1 MSAQDQG
8 ESGSEA
14 AAPHDANRVQTV
26 EAPIQGRYPLVLMV
40 KGHRV
45 HCMSKFAEDVA
56 QRVNSQTFQP
66 GDVQGFVRDD
76 KTGTLILARCIFG
89 DSTDWGVILKHWKQ
103 KDQHAAAFLNEY
115 GAAALERF
123 VKEHDCEIVLV
134 PVLGHN
140 EKHSSGV
147 LLEWLDTIVK
157 GKPNVQVDAKILSHD
172 TPIGKPPHKKPD
184 ERHDFHEALPPEV
197 NRQQLAGHRDKL
209 VVVVATNYF
218 THAKLNSTLKVLAA
232 AADGLNIKFESMAVV
247 GCGSAISRIDPIAVT
262 QEVHEKLVAAS
273 ALVLRDCELTSTD
286 AARAGFLYAG
296 AVTGIDGRY
305 VGSHVPDKGISEDHV
320 PALLRALDDR
330 KQDDIASECGHL
342 LHKRGGG
349 HQYDLLRRTKG
360 PSFMRWFDEVRD
372 GDREFHFSE
381 CMEAQAILPRCEN
394 ESAEA
399 LKRRTLAFEDAALKL
414 ADEQARSGGPPK
426 LNVAINAFNIAGLK
440 VPDPEKGD
448 EMVAVGHTQKS
459 YRRRVATILGRTCV
473 QTAAVALAEAG
484 EDAAVVA
491 AAQSYY
497 EAAVALRD
505 ADKALKSDA
514 LILYDAAEGFFLATR
529 AHADAVEAAAKAVA
543 ADVVD
548 ASKAVI
554 TAARAVADA
563 EGDAEI
569 AALVLHDDAVC
580 LWRAMCRVRDLK
592 SAAEVAAAR
601 DLVVL
606 SRAVVDAEP
615 ENRAAAR
622 VERDKLMP
630 AAKRT
635 RSLTG
640 WGRAITMHQSH
651 REQRLAAER
660 DQKDEDALDRV
671 ARSWRA
677 VRADDAADTAAV
689 DAVLKAWRASKD
701 VVAAKPEEKKELRR
715 KRDQRIKE
723 AIAARCQCP
732 STCVLVGAQFS
743 LRRHIMVPSYRRL
756 RRGSSASSR

>member
-26 EAPIQGRYPLVLMV
+26 EEQIQGRYPLALMV
-40 KGHRV
+40 QGHRV
-45 HCMSKFAEDVA
+45 HCMNKFAEDVA

-76 KTGTLILARCIFG
+76 KTGTLILARCVFG

-197 NRQQLAGHRDKL
+197 HRQQLAGHRDKL

-247 GCGSAISRIDPIAVT
+247 GCGSAISHIDPIAVT

-273 ALVLRDCELTSTD
+273 ALVLRDCEPMLTD
-286 AARAGFLYAG
+286 AAPRAGFLYAG
-296 AVTGIDGRY
+296 AVAGVDGRY
-305 VGSHVPDKGISEDHV
+305 VGSHVPEESISKDHV

-381 CMEAQAILPRCEN
+381 CMEAQAILPRGEN

-414 ADEQARSGGPPK
+414 ADEQARSGGQPK

-448 EMVAVGHTQKS
+448 EMVAVGWTQLS
-459 YRRRVATILGRTCV
+459 RRRREATIRARTCV

-505 ADKALKSDA
+505 ADKARQSDA
-514 LILYDAAEGFFLATR
+514 LLLYDAAEGFFLATR

-543 ADVVD
+543 SDVVD
-548 ASKAVI
+548 ASTAVI

-563 EGDAEI
+563 EGDAER

-580 LWRAMCRVRDLK
+580 LWRATCRVRDLK
-592 SAAEVAAAR
+592 SAADVAAAK
-601 DLVVL
+601 DLVKL

-615 ENRAAAR
+615 ENKAAAR
-622 VERDKLMP
+622 VKRDKHIP

-640 WGRAITMHQSH
+640 WGRASTMHQWH
-651 REQRLAAER
+651 REQRLAAKRE
-660 DQKDEDALDRV
+660 QKDDECLEDAERRWRV
-671 ARSWRA
+671 AK
-677 VRADDAADTAAV
+677 AANNTAAV
-689 DAVLKAWRASKD
+689 AAAREAWRASKD
-701 VVAAKPEEKKELRR
+701 VVAAKPEEKKKLRS
-715 KRDQRIKE
+715 KRDRLEEDAQ
-723 AIAARCQCP
+723 AARCQC
-732 STCVLVGAQFS
+732 TCILGGVQFS
-743 LRRHIMVPSYRRL
+743 LR
-756 RRGSSASSR
+756 